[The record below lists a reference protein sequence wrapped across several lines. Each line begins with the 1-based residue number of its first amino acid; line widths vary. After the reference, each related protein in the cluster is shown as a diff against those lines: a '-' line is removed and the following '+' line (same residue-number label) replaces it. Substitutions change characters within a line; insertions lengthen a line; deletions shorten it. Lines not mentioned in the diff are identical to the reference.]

1 MTEITID
8 SGLIIFCILLLLWA
22 FSWGVY
28 LQSQYNIGSIE
39 IPDNVVYCV
48 LGLIIGGISV
58 HLYYLYKMYG
68 DVE

>member
-8 SGLIIFCILLLLWA
+8 SRLIILCILLLLWA
-22 FSWGVY
+22 FRWGVS
-28 LQSQYNIGSIE
+28 LQSQYNIGAIE

-58 HLYYLYKMYG
+58 HLYYLYK
-68 DVE
+68 DW

>member
-8 SGLIIFCILLLLWA
+8 WRLILCSMILLLWA
-22 FSWGVY
+22 FTWGVY
-28 LQSQYNIGSIE
+28 LQAQYNINSIE

-58 HLYYLYKMYG
+58 HLYYLYK
-68 DVE
+68 DW